1 MVFSM
6 IKVLH
11 NNRCTKSRNAL
22 KLLDE
27 AKIDYEIVS
36 YLDGELSEKELRD
49 ILNKLGMKPETIV
62 RKSESI
68 FKENFKGKTLSDAE
82 WIKAMLE
89 YPKLIER
96 PIVYDDTRAVV
107 GRPTENVN
115 IFIQ

>member
-1 MVFSM
+1 MVLSI

-27 AKIDYEIVS
+27 AKLDYEIVS
-36 YLDGELSEKELRD
+36 YLDGMLSEKELRD
-49 ILNKLGMKPETIV
+49 IIDKLGMKPETIV
-62 RKSESI
+62 RKSEAI
-68 FKENFKGKTLSDAE
+68 FKENFKGKTLSDEE

-96 PIVYDDTRAVV
+96 PIIYDDTRAVI
-107 GRPTENVN
+107 GRPTENINV
-115 IFIQ
+115 FIK